1 MPENAGKLLTILE
14 NPMRTHP
21 NRRKSQQTTNCRSPT
36 SADFRIHFGAPLWI
50 YFLARKQKRALA
62 HPLLPQRHRRAFVL
76 FLKTFNLRESVHGN
90 AFNPRVS
97 IHAKPAHE
105 VSVLRKKLAAHL
117 SVRPIT
123 RAFVRPN

>member
-1 MPENAGKLLTILE
+1 MDGKASIDKLPITYFC
-14 NPMRTHP
+14 
-21 NRRKSQQTTNCRSPT
+21 RRSNT
-36 SADFRIHFGAPLWI
+36 FRRGFVD
-50 YFLARKQKRALA
+50 FLARKQKRALA
-62 HPLLPQRHRRAFVL
+62 HPLLLQRHRRAFVL
-76 FLKTFNLRESVHGN
+76 FLKTFNLRESVLGN

-97 IHAKPAHE
+97 IHAKPAHDE